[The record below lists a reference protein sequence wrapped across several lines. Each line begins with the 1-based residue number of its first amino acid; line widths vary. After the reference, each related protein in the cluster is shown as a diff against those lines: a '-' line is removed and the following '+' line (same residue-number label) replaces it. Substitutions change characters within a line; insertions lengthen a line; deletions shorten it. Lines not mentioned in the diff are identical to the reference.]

1 MLRAM
6 KRLTLAACLLLAVSA
21 TALAVE
27 VSGVDLP
34 DTVTAEGKTLKL
46 NGAGLRKK
54 MVFKVYVA
62 GLYVETPARDAA
74 ALLSSNQVKSMRLRM
89 MRSVKGKQIAESIQ
103 EGFDRN
109 SKAQQDKLKDR
120 LGKFAAMIPDVD
132 EGDDI
137 VMTWVPD
144 QGTKV
149 SVRGTDRGTIEG
161 RDFADA
167 LFAVWLGPDPV
178 QEDLKKA
185 LVGG

>member
-1 MLRAM
+1 MMTKTVTAAASLF
-6 KRLTLAACLLLAVSA
+6 LAASAAVLLAVQVA
-21 TALAVE
+21 
-27 VSGVDLP
+27 GVDLP
-34 DTVTAEGKTLKL
+34 DTVNAEGKTLKL

-62 GLYVETPARDAA
+62 GLYVETPTHDAA

-89 MRSVKGKQIAESIQ
+89 MRSVKGKQIGESIE
-103 EGFDRN
+103 EGFARN

-120 LGKFAAMIPDVD
+120 LAKFTAMIPDVD

-144 QGTKV
+144 HGTKV

-178 QEDLKKA
+178 QDDLKKA

>member
-1 MLRAM
+1 M
-6 KRLTLAACLLLAVSA
+6 KKTIALSSCLLLAVCA
-21 TALAVE
+21 AALAVQ
-27 VSGVDLP
+27 VSGVDVP
-34 DTVTAEGKTLKL
+34 DTASVDGKTLKL

-54 MVFKVYVA
+54 AIFKVYVA

-74 ALLSSNQVKSMRLRM
+74 ALLSSNQIKSMHLRM
-89 MRSVKGKQIAESIQ
+89 MRSLKGKQIGESIE
-103 EGFDRN
+103 EGFARN

-120 LGKFAAMIPDVD
+120 LAKFTAMIPDVE

-144 QGTKV
+144 HGTKV
-149 SVRGTDRGTIEG
+149 TVRGTDRGTIEG

-178 QEDLKKA
+178 QDDLKKA
-185 LVGG
+185 LVGS

>member
-1 MLRAM
+1 M
-6 KRLTLAACLLLAVSA
+6 KTKTATAAVFLILAASLASA
-21 TALAVE
+21 VL

-34 DTVTAEGKTLKL
+34 DTVNAEGKTLKL

-54 MVFKVYVA
+54 AIFKVYVGA
-62 GLYVETPARDAA
+62 LYVENPTHDAA
-74 ALLSSNQVKSMRLRM
+74 ALLSSNQIKSMRLRM
-89 MRSVKGKQIAESIQ
+89 MRSVKGKQIGESIE
-103 EGFDRN
+103 EGFARN
-109 SKAQQDKLKDR
+109 SKAQLDKLKDR
-120 LGKFAAMIPDVD
+120 LAKFTAMVPDVE

-144 QGTKV
+144 QGTRV
-149 SVRGTDRGTIEG
+149 SVRGTDRGVIEG

-178 QEDLKKA
+178 QDDLKKA